1 MALLLPLLN
10 EPQSLMST
18 LLGGDHLRLKLS
30 DDDFLSPLMP
40 KKTRRQIISSPY
52 LRHPNYKGKHYL
64 ITNDNKNFHVNID
77 VQQFSP
83 EEITVKC
90 INNDTIV
97 VECKHEE
104 KPDEHGY
111 ISRHFVRK
119 YKVPKG
125 HDVAKCVSKLSS
137 DGVLTIT
144 APKVEKK
151 ENAEIEIPITFTNQ
165 PSRVQDSTQ
174 EVAEEEKTKKQKS

>member
-10 EPQSLMST
+10 EHRSLMSS
-18 LLGGDHLRLKLS
+18 LLGGDHLRLKLT
-30 DDDFLSPLMP
+30 DEDFLSSLMP
-40 KKTRRQIISSPY
+40 RKTRRQIISSPY
-52 LRHPNYKGKHYL
+52 IRHSSYKGRNSL
-64 ITNDNKNFHVNID
+64 ASSDKNFQVNID

-90 INNDTIV
+90 TDDTIV

-104 KPDEHGY
+104 RPDEHGY

-125 HDVAKCVSKLSS
+125 HDITKCTSKLSS
-137 DGVLTIT
+137 DGVLTII

-151 ENAEIEIPITFTNQ
+151 DKTEIEIPVTFTNQ
-165 PSRVQDSTQ
+165 PSGIQNSPLDLIDEGSP
-174 EVAEEEKTKKQKS
+174 KKLVVK

>member
-10 EPQSLMST
+10 EHQSLMSS

-30 DDDFLSPLMP
+30 DEEFLSPLIP
-40 KKTRRQIISSPY
+40 RKTRRQIISSPY
-52 LRHPNYKGKHYL
+52 VRHPSYKGKNSLVPSDH
-64 ITNDNKNFHVNID
+64 KNFHVNID

-90 INNDTIV
+90 VNDDTIV

-125 HDVAKCVSKLSS
+125 HDITKCVSKLSS
-137 DGVLTIT
+137 DGVLTVT
-144 APKVEKK
+144 APKVDKK
-151 ENAEIEIPITFTNQ
+151 EKTEIEIPITFTNQ
-165 PSRVQDSTQ
+165 PSKIQDSTQ
-174 EVAEEEKTKKQKS
+174 EVPEEANKKKQKS